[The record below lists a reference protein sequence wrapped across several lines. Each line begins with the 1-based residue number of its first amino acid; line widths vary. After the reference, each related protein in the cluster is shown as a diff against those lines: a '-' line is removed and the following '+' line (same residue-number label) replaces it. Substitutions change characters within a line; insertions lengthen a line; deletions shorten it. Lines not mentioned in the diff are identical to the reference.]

1 MEERVRYDGW
11 NAYLVTFMFNHIAGR
26 PATKLKIMQDSVS
39 RFYAIMVRRVVRK
52 PNSIYQLHKRPIM
65 VAPPDYPVFK
75 HEKISLAQARVND
88 GLHMHA
94 ILGIP
99 LKSRLKEDIES
110 HVERKPHA
118 YIKAPLRKIHFAS
131 IEGNMKNV
139 ADYALK
145 AIRRGRCSWE
155 DLLFLPKSRS
165 ELSV

>member
-1 MEERVRYDGW
+1 
-11 NAYLVTFMFNHIAGR
+11 
-26 PATKLKIMQDSVS
+26 
-39 RFYAIMVRRVVRK
+39 
-52 PNSIYQLHKRPIM
+52 M

-131 IEGNMKNV
+131 IEGNMEE
-139 ADYALK
+139 
-145 AIRRGRCSWE
+145 C
-155 DLLFLPKSRS
+155 LPTTH
-165 ELSV
+165 